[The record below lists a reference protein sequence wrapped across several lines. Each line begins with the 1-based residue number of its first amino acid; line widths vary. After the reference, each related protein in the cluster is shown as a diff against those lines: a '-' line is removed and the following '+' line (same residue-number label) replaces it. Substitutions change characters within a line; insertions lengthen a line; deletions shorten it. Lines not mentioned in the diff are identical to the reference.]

1 MRLTWVPSGKPP
13 GSRCQLHTRRSC
25 RMNEH
30 EAIFTRSAPLPG
42 QAITAGLLVRD
53 QQLPREMTG
62 AIARCGSQT
71 CPHYASRR
79 KRRVD
84 TSSSHG
90 CGSQTALTGPPEGDA
105 AWTIVQPRVRLSDRP
120 HDTSRRK
127 RRVDHRPATGAALG
141 SPSQGLPRETPRGPS
156 SSHCCAANAHEDDVD
171 VRPTRPRRCHHASV
185 TTSLS
190 PSDTNQTTPP
200 TRHTCWL
207 RLPPP

>member
-13 GSRCQLHTRRSC
+13 GSTCQLHTRRSC

-79 KRRVD
+79 KTPRG
-84 TSSSHG
+84 H
-90 CGSQTALTGPPEGDA
+90 
-105 AWTIVQPRVRLSDRP
+105 IVQPRVRLSDRP
-120 HDTSRRK
+120 HRASRGR
-127 RRVDHRPATGAALG
+127 RRVDHRRATAVLRTHMKTT
-141 SPSQGLPRETPRGPS
+141 STF
-156 SSHCCAANAHEDDVD
+156 
-171 VRPTRPRRCHHASV
+171 VRPDPGDA
-185 TTSLS
+185 TT
-190 PSDTNQTTPP
+190 QA
-200 TRHTCWL
+200 
-207 RLPPP
+207 